1 MYGTIFRP
9 NGFMAASSSIFNFL
23 FQSIKWMTSSGRDM
37 ATPPSPASAVASGRY
52 SMLTVSPLR
61 TTAVLIGFERATPP
75 TPAFAL
81 ADGLRYILVTGLSVA
96 TAVEF
101 FTCDACT
108 TGSDDATGTTV
119 FLSQLGPPTLGVF
132 ECIGLT
138 CVGRRFWFWSAAASP
153 TSDRSSTSSTTV
165 TRPLSKFTATDP
177 LGGDGIVAAATAD
190 PVPLPVPATPGQT
203 PNVGT
208 NAQYGSRY
216 LRIQ

>member
-1 MYGTIFRP
+1 
-9 NGFMAASSSIFNFL
+9 MAASPIFFFGCVL
-23 FQSIKWMTSSGRDM
+23 FQSIKWMISSGRDM

-75 TPAFAL
+75 APAFAL
-81 ADGLRYILVTGLSVA
+81 ADGFRYILVTGLSVA

-101 FTCDACT
+101 FTCAACM
-108 TGSDDATGTTV
+108 TGSGAAVVAADV

-132 ECIGLT
+132 ECSGLT
-138 CVGRRFWFWSAAASP
+138 CAGRRFRFGSVAASP
-153 TSDRSSTSSTTV
+153 SSDLSATSSTTV
-165 TRPLSKFTATDP
+165 TRPVSKFTATEP
-177 LGGDGIVAAATAD
+177 LGGRGGIVAAATAD
-190 PVPLPVPATPGQT
+190 PVPLPVPANPGQT